1 MAKRRRKILAFLGIV
16 LLSLVVLVA
25 ALPIWF
31 PWVIRPILQRYG
43 VRYAACERIGY
54 ARFALRKVTF
64 VQGDTTVEAQSV
76 EAPIPTVWLWWIY
89 IGKQKPPAA
98 WVSVSDWHVTV
109 SSQTIRAGA
118 SAGSSA
124 YSALRGASAD
134 LQVVK
139 KWLPKVSLTNGS
151 VAIDR
156 TTVLLSSATWDRGKL
171 VARVAEPSS
180 RQSGMVEVDTGTNLS
195 WQVSMK
201 VDALD
206 LDSRILITEN
216 ATNLQLSGSVLW
228 RSNRF
233 GVSAQL
239 GTQGWIPEQATV
251 TSQSV
256 RIPAASLRLTG
267 YDELSGSLNARWDH
281 GRFALNVIAEARPL
295 AYSTYPPLQ
304 ATVRANGD
312 TQSATIE
319 TASLTLPWL
328 KAQLSSGV
336 RMDFKGRLL
345 SPEAVVQIS
354 ADLTRQPFIAASGNL
369 DGEARFRA
377 GPGTFPTTSFHF
389 STTGLSSHGIQ
400 TKALTLSGEL
410 DDAWPKPSYSV
421 RVDIEGSNIRGFVPL
436 KAQVDVRG
444 QGMSFENFRGQFIA
458 GESSLTMAGNGNV
471 AGPVGLHMETLDFD
485 RRGQNQFKL
494 TQPFEISCTAAG
506 NSGTN
511 QTGPWTLKLE
521 SIRWV
526 GSGRE
531 LSIKANVTWPVTGSV
546 SSTAHNVDLDLF
558 QDFVPKTLPP
568 VRVGQFEFS
577 GAWTNGPVRF
587 KSDLTAALLETTNAP
602 FSAEVQVSGDEKGVS
617 VRRLVVSTEREAVV
631 SGHGVLPLT
640 IEPGRGPNILNVQ
653 ADQPLDF
660 SASTRTNAAFW
671 NEMASLVGIRFN
683 DPQLEL
689 NISGT
694 PVTPQGKVTL
704 TARRIEFL
712 KASLNALRLEQLTAN
727 LTIDQRRAKLD
738 EFKAL
743 VQGQPITATGE
754 FPLTG
759 KLFGDF
765 RTMVDW
771 DRSTAHVAA
780 TNAQLVAFAPV
791 LSNVLAPRGRVS
803 LDISVQPGR
812 QINGSLTLTGAATQ
826 PLGTMGAFLDIN
838 AKLKLANRRLA
849 IENCSGFLGG
859 GLLNVEGGAD
869 LEMPEKGKLP
879 KFEFKVRGSNVPL
892 VRQPDVIVRS
902 DVNVVITNSGPEP
915 VVSGNV
921 ILKNSFYLKDLA
933 DLIPGEV
940 STPDQ
945 RPPYFSVSDR
955 PFADWRLDLAVTG
968 TNFMKVRTPYF
979 TGGISVKSKM
989 HGTLKEPVAVGE
1001 ARIVSGTILFP
1012 FTSME
1017 VKQGLISLFS
1027 DNPFLPQIFVTAAS
1041 KTFGYDIHLEITGPA
1056 TQPKLVFSSTPPL
1069 TSEQALLMVTAG
1081 VLPEGEGNFTTQ
1093 QRAQRLALFLG
1104 KSFMS
1109 KLGLGGDADRLTIR
1123 SGEYLTEQGGETY
1136 SLEYR
1141 LTKRLSIVGE
1151 YNRFDEIVFSLRWK
1165 VYSK

>member
-1 MAKRRRKILAFLGIV
+1 M
-16 LLSLVVLVA
+16 LSLVVLVA
-25 ALPIWF
+25 ALPVWF
-31 PWVIRPILQRYG
+31 PWVIRPILQHYG

-64 VQGDTTVEAQSV
+64 VQGDTIVEAQRV
-76 EAPIPTVWLWWIY
+76 EAPIPTVWLWWLY
-89 IGKQKPPAA
+89 VRKQKSPAD

-109 SSQTIRAGA
+109 SSQTNRAGA
-118 SAGSSA
+118 SPGSSA
-124 YSALRGASAD
+124 YPTFRDASAD
-134 LQVVK
+134 LLIVK
-139 KWLPKVSLTNGS
+139 KWLPKASFTNGS
-151 VAIDR
+151 VTVDR
-156 TTVLLSSATWDRGKL
+156 TTVLLSSATWDGGKL
-171 VARVAEPSS
+171 VARVAEQSS
-180 RQSGMVEVDTGTNLS
+180 RQSGMVEVDTATNLS
-195 WQVSMK
+195 WQVSMN
-201 VDALD
+201 VDSVD
-206 LDSRILITEN
+206 LDSRILITETT
-216 ATNLQLSGSVLW
+216 TNLQLSGSALW

-233 GVSAQL
+233 DVSAQL
-239 GTQGWIPEQATV
+239 GTQGWIPEQATI
-251 TSQSV
+251 TSQSI

-267 YDELSGSLNARWDH
+267 YEELSGSLNGRWDH
-281 GRFALNVIAEARPL
+281 GRFALDVSAEARPL
-295 AYSTYPPLQ
+295 ANSTSPTLQ

-312 TQSATIE
+312 TQSAMIE

-345 SPEAVVQIS
+345 SPEAVVQVR
-354 ADLTRQPFIAASGNL
+354 ADLTRQSFIAASGNL
-369 DGEARFRA
+369 DGEARLHG

-389 STTGLSSHGIQ
+389 STTGLRSHGIQ

-410 DDAWPKPSYSV
+410 GDAWPKPSYSV
-421 RVDIEGSNIRGFVPL
+421 HADIEGLNTHDFVPF

-444 QGMSFENFRGQFIA
+444 HGTSLDNFRGQVFA
-458 GESSLTMAGNGNV
+458 GESSLLIGGSGNV
-471 AGPVGLHMETLDFD
+471 VGPVSLHLETLDFN

-494 TQPFEISCTAAG
+494 SQPFEISCTAAG

-511 QTGPWTLKLE
+511 QTGPWTINLGSL
-521 SIRWV
+521 RLV
-526 GSGRE
+526 GSGQE
-531 LSIKANVTWPVTGSV
+531 LSLEGNATWPVTGSI
-546 SSTAHNVDLDLF
+546 SSSAHNIDLDLF
-558 QDFVPKTLPP
+558 QDLVPETLPP
-568 VRVGQFEFS
+568 VHVGDFAFS

-587 KSDLTAALLETTNAP
+587 QSDLTGSLVEATNAP
-602 FSAEVQVSGDEKGVS
+602 FSAEVQVSGDEKGVL

-640 IEPGRGPNILNVQ
+640 IEPGRAPNIINVQ
-653 ADQPLDF
+653 MDQPVDF

-671 NEMASLVGIRFN
+671 NEMASLVGIRF
-683 DPQLEL
+683 DAPQLEL

-694 PVTPQGKVTL
+694 PRTPQGKVTL

-712 KASLNALRLEQLTAN
+712 KSMNALRLEQLTAN
-727 LTIDQRRAKLD
+727 LTIDQSRAKLD

-765 RTMVDW
+765 RTMIDL

-780 TNAQLVAFAPV
+780 TNAQLVAFAPL

-803 LDISVQPGR
+803 FDLSVEPKR
-812 QINGSLTLTGAATQ
+812 QINGSLTLTDAGTQ
-826 PLGTMGAFLDIN
+826 PLGTMGAFLDVN
-838 AKLKLANRRLA
+838 AQLKLANRRLA
-849 IENCSGFLGG
+849 IQNCSGFLGG

-869 LEMPEKGKLP
+869 LEMPQEGKLP
-879 KFEFKVRGSNVPL
+879 KFEFKVNGSNVPL

-902 DVNVVITNSGPEP
+902 DVNLVITNSGPEP

-955 PFADWRLDLAVTG
+955 PFAGWRLDLEVTG

-979 TGGISVKSKM
+979 TGGISVNSKI

-1027 DNPFLPQIFVTAAS
+1027 DNPFLPQLYVTATS

-1056 TQPKLVFSSTPPL
+1056 TQPKLAFSATPPL
-1069 TSEQALLMVTAG
+1069 TSEEALLMVTAG
-1081 VLPEGEGNFTTQ
+1081 VLPEGEGSFTTQ

-1104 KSFMS
+1104 KSFLS
-1109 KLGLGGDADRLTIR
+1109 KLGMGGDADRLTIR

-1141 LTKRLSIVGE
+1141 LTKSLSIVGE